1 MLDPFLYVVY
11 LFQRSLECFGHLV
24 QLLLAYA
31 LLSLRGL

>member
-1 MLDPFLYVVY
+1 MLNPFLYVIH

-31 LLSLRGL
+31 LFGLRGL